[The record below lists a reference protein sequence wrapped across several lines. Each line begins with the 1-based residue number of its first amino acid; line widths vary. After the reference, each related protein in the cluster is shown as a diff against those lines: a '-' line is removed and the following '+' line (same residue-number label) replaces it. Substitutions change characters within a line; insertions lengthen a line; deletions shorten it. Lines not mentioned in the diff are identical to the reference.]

1 VCDNP
6 YDLQIHVNQ
15 AVNDSDTHRYE
26 LQLQKIVIIEINN
39 TKRNHRNRQPPI
51 KINQNNMPVVEKS
64 AHLGK
69 LRSKSKEKTEATHIE
84 QNITKARR
92 TAYILLSAGFHGLQT
107 PLTGYLLPV

>member
-1 VCDNP
+1 MYAVRLAFVIFCSICVASVFSLALVCDNP

-39 TKRNHRNRQPPI
+39 AKRNHRNRQPPI
-51 KINQNNMPVVEKS
+51 KINQHNMPVVEKS

-84 QNITKARR
+84 QNITKAR
-92 TAYILLSAGFHGLQT
+92 
-107 PLTGYLLPV
+107 